1 MAYEKA
7 SANGS
12 ISVPNFSEFQN
23 GHRVVNKG
31 SKPPEK
37 RVTLSRFAQF
47 FNRYGIYKVVPGES
61 SRPKG
66 SEYVWQRG
74 VGV

>member
-47 FNRYGIYKVVPGES
+47 FNRYGIFFMIPGEFS
-61 SRPKG
+61 CPDG
-66 SEYVWQRG
+66 
-74 VGV
+74 